1 MMAQTQKHILTM
13 TTFSL
18 TSSFIFKHNK
28 TNLFEWLEK
37 EKPSLTTW
45 KRRLAYNFFHLC
57 QSRLRQIRV
66 KLKTIL
72 RCITVHLQTHS
83 FEIKPWLSY
92 EHSDILIWSCFY
104 FTKES
109 IHKRPLI
116 LLARQW
122 ASDVYLYRVLI
133 EKIILYLLHSIT

>member
-1 MMAQTQKHILTM
+1 MAQTQKHILTM
-13 TTFSL
+13 TSFPL

-28 TNLFEWLEK
+28 TNLFEYLEK

-45 KRRLAYNFFHLC
+45 KRRSAYNFFQLC

-72 RCITVHLQTHS
+72 VASQCIYIQTHS

-92 EHSDILIWSCFY
+92 EHSDIWFGLVS
-104 FTKES
+104 TLQRE
-109 IHKRPLI
+109 
-116 LLARQW
+116 
-122 ASDVYLYRVLI
+122 VYI
-133 EKIILYLLHSIT
+133 